1 MDERVCRRKNLE
13 NGTHVMYSKTENG
26 SEDTLLQGIIEYVEG
41 EKDFAPHGHK
51 ARFTNGDIGFV
62 KEILDVDSI
71 DSDHIINFVKLDENQ
86 KLEFKATFSVN
97 DETGDVLKCL
107 KDATIK
113 EIAAFMNT
121 FGGIV
126 LIGVSNDKRI
136 IGIERDLKMQKPNPK
151 KNETHEDKF
160 LRSIGD
166 MIDARL
172 KTPILI
178 NDYDINLVP
187 IEDNGIKKTVCVI
200 NVKKSKDPIF
210 MDMDV
215 SFEVCGENR
224 TKKATKQIFYV
235 RTSDSRTVEVPPREL
250 QNFLA
255 TRNIS

>member
-1 MDERVCRRKNLE
+1 MDERACHRKYLE
-13 NGTHVMYSKTENG
+13 KGTLVMYSKTENG
-26 SEDTLLQGIIEYVEG
+26 SEDTLLQGIIEYIEG
-41 EKDFAPHGHK
+41 EQDFADHGHK

-71 DSDHIINFVKLDENQ
+71 DSEHIINLVKMDENQ

-97 DETGDVLKCL
+97 NETGDELKCL

-136 IGIERDLKMQKPNPK
+136 IGIERDLKTQKINPK
-151 KNETHEDKF
+151 KNETSEDKF

-166 MIDARL
+166 MIDDRL
-172 KTPILI
+172 KAPITI
-178 NDYDINLVP
+178 EDYELSLVP
-187 IEDNGIKKTVCVI
+187 VEDSGIKKTVCVI
-200 NVKKSKDPIF
+200 KVKKSKKPIF

-215 SFEVCGENR
+215 SFEACGENR
-224 TKKATKQIFYV
+224 TKKTTKQIFYV
-235 RTSDSRTVEVPPREL
+235 RTSDSRTIEIPPREL

-255 TRNIS
+255 TRSIS